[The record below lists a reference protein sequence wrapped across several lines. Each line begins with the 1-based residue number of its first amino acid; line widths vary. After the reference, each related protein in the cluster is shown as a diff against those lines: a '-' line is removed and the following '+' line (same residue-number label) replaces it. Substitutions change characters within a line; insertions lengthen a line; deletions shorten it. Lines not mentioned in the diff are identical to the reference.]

1 MPSPPVGK
9 SQGRKSHTQGRAR
22 GDPFLSHHS
31 LLLGRPSQGSLGSLK
46 QASSPGSWPGMGL
59 GSKEKGE

>member
-1 MPSPPVGK
+1 MPSQPVGK
-9 SQGRKSHTQGRAR
+9 SQGRNLIPREGL
-22 GDPFLSHHS
+22 GEIPFFHQS
-31 LLLGRPSQGSLGSLK
+31 LLLGRPSQASLGSLK